1 LARKKDL
8 ELAEKSK
15 KAAEEKAYL
24 EKKREEDRKRVI
36 KEKILGKDKPVSK
49 SSFRFLMSIMCGG
62 SD

>member
-36 KEKILGKDKPVSK
+36 KEKILGKDKPVSR
-49 SSFRFLMSIMCGG
+49 SSSSSSC
-62 SD
+62 

>member
-1 LARKKDL
+1 
-8 ELAEKSK
+8 LAEKSK